1 MAFPKR
7 FGAAKALH
15 TSFSRCRSH
24 WKIPLLAS
32 SLDQS
37 LLVVAS
43 QEKNKGWSNRLIRL
57 RPWIF
62 DHGVDSLRRG
72 LPQLI
77 GACYDLV
84 EKLWSLDQKPGC
96 GGMSDDPLAGLFEMC
111 LVVAWRRMRQGS
123 GSFKPHTMKTWAG
136 HSS

>member
-24 WKIPLLAS
+24 WKIP
-32 SLDQS
+32 
-37 LLVVAS
+37 
-43 QEKNKGWSNRLIRL
+43 RLIRL